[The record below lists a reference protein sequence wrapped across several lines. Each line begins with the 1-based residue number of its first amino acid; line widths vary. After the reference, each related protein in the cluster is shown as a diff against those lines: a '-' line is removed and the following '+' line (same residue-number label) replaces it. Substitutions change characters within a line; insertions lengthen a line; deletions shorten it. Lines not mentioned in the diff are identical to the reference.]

1 MFGWKSK
8 ETKNVT
14 ANGEH
19 RITVKTNLGDVE
31 LVNPED
37 VSVIKIIDVV
47 YIFCKDEIDGIKPI
61 YGIRAK
67 KAEKK
72 AEEKAKEKAE
82 KMKKNLLRAYN
93 KGNPVVTLS

>member
-8 ETKNVT
+8 DTKNVT

-31 LVNPED
+31 IVNLED
-37 VSVIKIIDVV
+37 VSITKIIDVV
-47 YIFCKDEIDGIKPI
+47 YIFCKDENDGIKPI

-72 AEEKAKEKAE
+72 AE
-82 KMKKNLLRAYN
+82 KMKNTLLKAYN
-93 KGNPVVTLS
+93 KGYPVVTLS